1 MNKKTITDIDV
12 KGKKCL
18 VRVDFNVPMKDG
30 VITDENR
37 IIGALPTIK
46 YLMEHGAKVVLCSH
60 MGKPHNVFDNKIKLN
75 KKEKAKIEALPEEE
89 RAAATAEAIEKAK
102 KDVKKFSLAPVAA
115 RLNEL
120 LDNKVTFATD
130 VIGPDAKEKVAALKD
145 GECVLLENLR
155 FHAGEEGRDENFCKA
170 LAEYADVYVND
181 AFGTAH
187 RSHASTAAIVE
198 YGFVKTA
205 VCGFLIEK
213 ELSVMA
219 DSLEHPVHPFI
230 AILGGAKI
238 ADKLNVINN
247 LLDKC
252 DALIIGGGMAY
263 TFLKAQGGKEGLSLV
278 DDEKLEYCE
287 NMLDKAEILG
297 KEIYLPVD
305 SAIVPAFP
313 DPIDAPVTVEY
324 VDSKSIPD
332 DKMGLD
338 IGVKTQELFANVI
351 KGAKTVIWN
360 GPMGVFENPTLAKGT
375 YAVAEALA
383 SLHGTGATT
392 IIGGG
397 DSAAAVQQL
406 GFADKMT
413 HISTGGGASLE
424 LFEGKVLPGIA
435 CLNDKD

>member
-18 VRVDFNVPMKDG
+18 IRVDFNVPMKDG

-60 MGKPHNVFDNKIKLN
+60 MGKPHNVFDDKIKLN

-305 SAIVPAFP
+305 SAIVSAFP

>member
-60 MGKPHNVFDNKIKLN
+60 MGKPHNVFDDKIKLN

-297 KEIYLPVD
+297 KDIYLPVD
-305 SAIVPAFP
+305 SAIVSAFP

-375 YAVAEALA
+375 FAVAEALA